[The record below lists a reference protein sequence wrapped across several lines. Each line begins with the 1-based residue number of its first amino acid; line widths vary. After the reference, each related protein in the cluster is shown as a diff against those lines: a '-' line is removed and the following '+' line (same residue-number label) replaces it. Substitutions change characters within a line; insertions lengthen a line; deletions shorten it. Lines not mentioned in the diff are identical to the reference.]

1 MKANR
6 NGYAMSIMQ
15 EDLTFCYHC
24 GRRNRKLDRHEPF
37 GGAYRD
43 KSKRLG
49 LWIMLCHEDCHEGRS
64 GAHGDPLLNE
74 QFRQEAQRC
83 AMKTYGWSTED
94 FIREFGKNHL

>member
-1 MKANR
+1 MKTNR

-49 LWIMLCHEDCHEGRS
+49 LEYFELEDCCKNAALQIKRPPQS
-64 GAHGDPLLNE
+64 W
-74 QFRQEAQRC
+74 
-83 AMKTYGWSTED
+83 YYVED
-94 FIREFGKNHL
+94 GVFSA